1 MKYPD
6 DQNME
11 TILGR
16 MNNMRE
22 LTERERSVYEYI
34 KNAINDLGYA
44 PSVRDIRDALGF
56 KSTSTVHMYLTRLTD
71 MGLITRDG
79 GKSRAIHMEGAGTS
93 NQVPIVG
100 RVAAGKPLFADESLE
115 GYINFCASSVGCRPD
130 NLFALNVKGESMIEA
145 GILDGD
151 VVIVDKRT
159 YAENGEIVVALIGDE
174 ATVKTFYKE
183 DGHYRLQPE
192 NKTMEPIIVEEVAV
206 LGKVVASIRMYK

>member
-1 MKYPD
+1 
-6 DQNME
+6 
-11 TILGR
+11 
-16 MNNMRE
+16 MRE

-34 KNAINDLGYA
+34 KNAISNLGYA

-56 KSTSTVHMYLTRLTD
+56 KSTSTVHMYLTRLSD

-79 GKSRAIHMEGAGTS
+79 GKSRAIHMDGAVGG
-93 NQVPIVG
+93 NQVPLIG
-100 RVAAGKPLFADESLE
+100 RVTAGKPILAEEDFE
-115 GYINFCASSVGCRPD
+115 GYINFCASSVGCRAE
-130 NLFALNVKGESMIEA
+130 NLFALNVKGESMIDA

-159 YAENGEIVVALIGDE
+159 YAENGEIVVALVGDE

-192 NKTMEPIIVEEVAV
+192 NTMMEPILVESVAI
-206 LGKVVASIRMYK
+206 LGKVVASLRLY

>member
-1 MKYPD
+1 M
-6 DQNME
+6 
-11 TILGR
+11 
-16 MNNMRE
+16 MRD
-22 LTERERSVYEYI
+22 LTPREHSVYEYI
-34 KNAINDLGYA
+34 KANLIERGYA

-56 KSTSTVHMYLTRLTD
+56 KSTSTVHMYLTRLAD

-79 GKSRAIHMEGAGTS
+79 GKSRAIHMESVGGA
-93 NQVPIVG
+93 NQVPIIG
-100 RVAAGKPLFADESLE
+100 RVTAGKPILAQEDFE
-115 GYINFCASSVGCRPD
+115 GYISFCASSVGCRHE
-130 NLFALNVKGESMIEA
+130 NLFALNVNGESMIDA

-192 NKTMEPIIVEEVAV
+192 NKTMEPIILENVSI
-206 LGKVVASIRMYK
+206 LGKVVASLRLY